1 MKPLSEARVAIIFE
15 WLQLYGGV
23 ERVIAGIR
31 ELFPNADLF
40 ALICDPDG
48 LAQTPFEGATVH
60 TSFIQRLPWATKKH
74 RYYLPL
80 MPLAVEQFDLRSY
93 DLVLSSSH
101 MVSKGVLTSYDQLHI
116 SYTHTPVR
124 YAWDLYQDYL
134 HTNGL
139 THGFMSGL
147 TRLVLHYLRMWDVSA
162 ANRVDVFL
170 ANSANVARRIEKT
183 YRRPARTIYPPVD
196 VDRYRCDLP
205 RRDFYLTVSRL
216 VPYKRLD
223 LVVQAFARMQKPLV
237 VIGDGP
243 ERERLQGMAGSSIQ
257 FLGYQPDEKVADYLQ
272 QARGFVFAAHE
283 DFGIT
288 PVEAQAAGCPV
299 IGYGKGGILETVI
312 DWPNPEATGTLF
324 DTQTVGALEA
334 AVVLFEANERKF
346 DPRDCRRNAERFDS
360 RRFQREFHNVV
371 GDLWSEF
378 QDTVVPYRRRL
389 LTAIESG

>member
-1 MKPLSEARVAIIFE
+1 M
-15 WLQLYGGV
+15 
-23 ERVIAGIR
+23 R
-31 ELFPNADLF
+31 ESFPNADLF
-40 ALICDPDG
+40 ALICNPDE

-60 TSFIQRLPWATKKH
+60 TSFIQRLPWATTKY

-101 MVSKGVLTSYDQLHI
+101 TVSKGVLTGTDQLHI

-134 HTNGL
+134 HTSGL
-139 THGFMSGL
+139 TRGFVGGL
-147 TRLVLHYLRMWDVSA
+147 TRLVLHYLRTWDVIA
-162 ANRVDVFL
+162 ANRVDAYL

-183 YRRPARTIYPPVD
+183 YHRPARTIYPPVD
-196 VDRYRCDLP
+196 VDRCRCDLP
-205 RRDFYLTVSRL
+205 RKDFYLTVSRL

-223 LVVQAFARMQKPLV
+223 LVVQAFTRMQKPLV

-243 ERERLQGMAGSSIQ
+243 ERKRLQGMAGPSIQ
-257 FLGYQPDEKVADYLQ
+257 FLGYQPDEKVVDYLQ
-272 QARGFVFAAHE
+272 QARGFVVAAHE

-299 IGYGKGGILETVI
+299 IAYGKGGVLETVI

-324 DTQTVGALEA
+324 DTQTVEALEA
-334 AVVLFEANERKF
+334 AVAHFEVIESKF
-346 DPRDCRRNAERFDS
+346 DPRACRRNAERFDS
-360 RRFQREFHNVV
+360 RRFQREFRDFV
-371 GDLWSEF
+371 GNLWNEF
-378 QDTVVPYRRRL
+378 QDPAVTYRRPVV
-389 LTAIESG
+389 TAMDSA